1 VKMKS
6 VATRAE
12 FKGTGA
18 GRRCLLVVEDDLGL
32 QKQLKWSLAEYEL
45 VFAATRQEAVA
56 ALRRH
61 EPAVV
66 LQDLGL
72 PPEPDSVTEGLATLM
87 EVLALSPHAK
97 VIVLTG
103 NAERGS
109 ALDAVRLGAYDFFQK
124 PLDVDVLRLML
135 DRAFR
140 MVALEDEVRN
150 LASATSLPRLQGII
164 TADEGMERLCR
175 TVEKVAATDVS
186 VLILGESGTGKE
198 LLARAIHKLGT
209 RSKGRFVA
217 INCAAIPESL
227 LASELFGHERG
238 SFTGAHKTTRGKI
251 EVASG
256 GTLFL
261 DEIGDMPAPL
271 QATLLRFL
279 QERVI
284 ERVGGREEIPVD
296 VRVVCATNK
305 RLEAMIAEGQF
316 RQDLYYRIGEV
327 TLTVPPLRD
336 RPGDT
341 VLLAQFFVQRFS
353 AELGRAARGLSPD
366 AVEAIESHDWPG
378 NVRELE
384 SKIKTAV
391 VMADGPLLTGA
402 DLGLREGDADVLPLN
417 LREARQQAERHAIQQ
432 ALAMAE
438 GNLSRAAGLLGIA
451 RPTLYDLMDRLGIER
466 G

>member
-1 VKMKS
+1 
-6 VATRAE
+6 
-12 FKGTGA
+12 
-18 GRRCLLVVEDDLGL
+18 
-32 QKQLKWSLAEYEL
+32 
-45 VFAATRQEAVA
+45 
-56 ALRRH
+56 
-61 EPAVV
+61 
-66 LQDLGL
+66 
-72 PPEPDSVTEGLATLM
+72 
-87 EVLALSPHAK
+87 
-97 VIVLTG
+97 
-103 NAERGS
+103 
-109 ALDAVRLGAYDFFQK
+109 
-124 PLDVDVLRLML
+124 
-135 DRAFR
+135 
-140 MVALEDEVRN
+140 
-150 LASATSLPRLQGII
+150 
-164 TADEGMERLCR
+164 MERLCR

-438 GNLSRAAGLLGIA
+438 GNLSRAAELLGIA

>member
-1 VKMKS
+1 
-6 VATRAE
+6 
-12 FKGTGA
+12 
-18 GRRCLLVVEDDLGL
+18 
-32 QKQLKWSLAEYEL
+32 
-45 VFAATRQEAVA
+45 
-56 ALRRH
+56 
-61 EPAVV
+61 
-66 LQDLGL
+66 
-72 PPEPDSVTEGLATLM
+72 
-87 EVLALSPHAK
+87 
-97 VIVLTG
+97 
-103 NAERGS
+103 
-109 ALDAVRLGAYDFFQK
+109 
-124 PLDVDVLRLML
+124 
-135 DRAFR
+135 
-140 MVALEDEVRN
+140 
-150 LASATSLPRLQGII
+150 
-164 TADEGMERLCR
+164 LCR

-438 GNLSRAAGLLGIA
+438 GNLSRAAELLGIA